1 MPRVKILIVM
11 AALMGLL
18 VPPLLLLVWAEGSP
32 SVRDG
37 AVVLMEFTI
46 TVPESRIIIPKN
58 VSQFVPGH
66 HELLPNLE
74 KAITGMKK
82 GEEKRVDLSSDD
94 AFGPYDETKKGVIS
108 TENLPPD
115 TKPGTVLTTEE
126 GVPFIVTE
134 MSGLVASVDFNHPL
148 AGKHL
153 VIDVKTLNVELPSG
167 RGSPDGRYG
176 RSNGCLNLTI
186 KEEMYAQRSTI
197 PNQIIQPSWAARDI
211 R

>member
-1 MPRVKILIVM
+1 MPRFKILMVV

-18 VPPLLLLVWAEGSP
+18 VPPLLLLVWAESGP
-32 SVRDG
+32 AIRDG

-46 TVPESRIIIPKN
+46 TVPEARIVIPKN

-74 KAITGMKK
+74 KALTGMKK

-108 TENLPPD
+108 TESLPPD
-115 TKPGTVLTTEE
+115 TKPGTILTTEE
-126 GVPFIVTE
+126 GVPFVVTE
-134 MSGLVASVDFNHPL
+134 LSGPVASVDFNHPL

-153 VIDVKTLNVELPSG
+153 VIDVKILNVELPS
-167 RGSPDGRYG
+167 
-176 RSNGCLNLTI
+176 
-186 KEEMYAQRSTI
+186 EEEGVQTGDMGNR
-197 PNQIIQPSWAARDI
+197 RDFSI
-211 R
+211 